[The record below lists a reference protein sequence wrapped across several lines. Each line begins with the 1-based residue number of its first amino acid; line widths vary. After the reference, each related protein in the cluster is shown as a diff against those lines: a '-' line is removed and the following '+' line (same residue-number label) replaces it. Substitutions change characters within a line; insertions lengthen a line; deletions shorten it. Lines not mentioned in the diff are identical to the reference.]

1 MSLPTQNE
9 CLLPC
14 QNGGKCVNGQCK
26 CDTRLY
32 IGEQCQM
39 RIVESCPTST
49 TCMNGGSCL
58 ASGECLCA
66 PGYKGLNC
74 EKKAKVSQCG
84 PVTCFNGGTCFIDNR
99 NEYSCKCE
107 SGFRGK
113 YCQDKTFQIF
123 KTVESQMNKL
133 ASSYQIEN
141 TTQNSYEFIAITAV
155 GIAIPILLVLL
166 TCFLC
171 RLTIKKYYNSYS
183 SSFSEPVSFN
193 SSYSKQL
200 TKPTRVKSQNIYVS
214 NVSRHF
220 NGLTTDF
227 KQQNQDPNT
236 IYDSLYE
243 DFLPSASKIYAIK
256 NNYDVVSSLV

>member
-1 MSLPTQNE
+1 
-9 CLLPC
+9 
-14 QNGGKCVNGQCK
+14 
-26 CDTRLY
+26 
-32 IGEQCQM
+32 M

-66 PGYKGLNC
+66 PGYKGLSC
-74 EKKAKVSQCG
+74 EKKAKTSQCG

-113 YCQDKTFQIF
+113 YCQDKIIQIF

-133 ASSYQIEN
+133 AASYPIEN
-141 TTQNSYEFIAITAV
+141 TTQISYEFLALTAV
-155 GIAIPILLVLL
+155 GIAIPILLILL

-193 SSYSKQL
+193 SSYSKHL

-220 NGLTTDF
+220 TDL
-227 KQQNQDPNT
+227 QQNQDPNT

-256 NNYDVVSSLV
+256 NNYDGVSSLV